1 MLSAG
6 LLTALGIIFLL
17 YKVGFKNILG
27 FDILIDIVATI
38 GLMYLFAGTYSG
50 MMAAIIGG
58 LFISVVLIIAKQFI
72 NYKKL
77 SCSWV
82 LYSVRNIKLRYP
94 TLRWVVSNQED
105 L

>member
-17 YKVGFKNILG
+17 YKVGFKRVLG
-27 FDILIDIVATI
+27 YDVIVDIVATI
-38 GLMYLFAGTYSG
+38 GLMYIFAGTYSG

-58 LFISVVLIIAKQFI
+58 LFISVVLIIAKQFVS
-72 NYKKL
+72 YKKL

-82 LYSVRNIKLRYP
+82 LYSVKNIKLRRP
-94 TLRWVVSNQED
+94 TLRWVAAN
-105 L
+105 

>member
-17 YKVGFKNILG
+17 YKVGFNNILG

-38 GLMYLFAGTYSG
+38 GLMYVFAGTYSG

-58 LFISVVLIIAKQFI
+58 LFISVVLIIAKQFVS
-72 NYKKL
+72 YKKL
-77 SCSWV
+77 SCRWV
-82 LYSVRNIKLRYP
+82 LYSVKNIKLRRP
-94 TLRWVVSNQED
+94 TLRWVAAN
-105 L
+105 

>member
-17 YKVGFKNILG
+17 YKVGFNHILG

-38 GLMYLFAGTYSG
+38 GLMYVFAGTYSG

-58 LFISVVLIIAKQFI
+58 LFISIVLIIAKQFVS
-72 NYKKL
+72 YKKL

-82 LYSVRNIKLRYP
+82 LYSRRPSLP
-94 TLRWVVSNQED
+94 TITIRSN
-105 L
+105 LWYLK

>member
-17 YKVGFKNILG
+17 YKVGFKRVLAYDVIV
-27 FDILIDIVATI
+27 DVVATI
-38 GLMYLFAGTYSG
+38 GLMYVFAGTYSG

-58 LFISVVLIIAKQFI
+58 LFISVVLIIAKQFVS
-72 NYKKL
+72 YKKL

-82 LYSVRNIKLRYP
+82 LYSVKNIKLRRP
-94 TLRWVVSNQED
+94 TLRWVAAN
-105 L
+105 